1 MDAIEILKAEHK
13 GAKGLMEEIVK
24 ATGAKRK
31 QLFEKLM
38 GELETHDRIEEQVFY
53 PAVAANPKATN
64 LPGADKKAHEAVESI
79 LASLHTLPVEDKAWI
94 TQFTSMQKQLL
105 AHVSD
110 EESKYFVLIR
120 SLLTA
125 AELTALGEKMKAA
138 KKQLVKVG

>member
-1 MDAIEILKAEHK
+1 MDAIEILKSEHK
-13 GAKGLMEEIVK
+13 GAKSLMEEIVK
-24 ATGAKRK
+24 SPASKRK

-53 PAVAANPKATN
+53 PAVAANPKSSS
-64 LPGADKKAHEAVESI
+64 LPGADKKAHEAVEAI
-79 LASLHTLPVEDKAWI
+79 LDTLHALPVDDKTWI

-110 EESKYFVLIR
+110 EETKYFVLIR
-120 SLLTA
+120 TLLSTV
-125 AELTALGEKMKAA
+125 ELIALGEKMKIA